1 MQRPGLP
8 GTVTGPRHPWRWL
21 AFGGLLWLGLAGSA
35 PAQPAPESRTEA
47 AASTAPAPVPA
58 EGAGPVPIEHFFA
71 DPDFEG
77 AKLSPSGRWLAATTA
92 TGSARVR
99 LVVVPVANAGAAT
112 IAASFSDADIDEFH
126 WVGDERLVFEVR
138 DRLSGGGEQRF
149 MPGLF
154 AVQRTGGLIS
164 RLIRTEW
171 QPIRDRTIAR
181 EPLEANHALLHV
193 PQGGGREVIVGEFR
207 WSNTGE
213 PDGMIAKR
221 LDIETLRTTNLSQG
235 LPDHVGSWLFDPAG
249 EPRLVTTL
257 HRGRTGVHWRE
268 RDGWRLLMEADSQRT
283 PWRPRF
289 VDSDGRL
296 YVTAASGRDGVAQLH
311 RFDFATGRPEPEPL
325 VATPGFDFRGH
336 VISETAGGRAL
347 GVRVETDAMTTA
359 WFDARLQALQAE
371 ADRRLPGR
379 VNQLSCRRCDHPD
392 MTVLIHSWSDR
403 DPGDWIVYTAADQRW
418 RLFARARTAIDPA
431 RMATLDFERF
441 AARDGRSIP
450 VWVTRPAASVA
461 PRDRPLPTVVL
472 VHGGPWV
479 RGGHWRWDAQAQFL
493 ASRGYLVIEP
503 EFRGSTGYGQD
514 HFQAGWKQWGQA
526 MQDDLA
532 DALLWA
538 VAKGLSDPRRA
549 CIAGASYGGYA
560 TLMGLVRHGELF
572 RCGAAWVAPTDL
584 RLLYRWS
591 NASDSIEEWRRYSN
605 PQLIGDPETERAMLE
620 THSPVLRAADIRR
633 PVLLAMGGSDRRV
646 PLEHGQ
652 AMRDALRKAQ
662 RPLEWVVYPEE
673 GHGWAKL
680 ENRLDFYRRLE
691 RFLSEHLR

>member
-1 MQRPGLP
+1 
-8 GTVTGPRHPWRWL
+8 
-21 AFGGLLWLGLAGSA
+21 
-35 PAQPAPESRTEA
+35 
-47 AASTAPAPVPA
+47 
-58 EGAGPVPIEHFFA
+58 
-71 DPDFEG
+71 
-77 AKLSPSGRWLAATTA
+77 
-92 TGSARVR
+92 
-99 LVVVPVANAGAAT
+99 
-112 IAASFSDADIDEFH
+112 
-126 WVGDERLVFEVR
+126 
-138 DRLSGGGEQRF
+138 
-149 MPGLF
+149 
-154 AVQRTGGLIS
+154 
-164 RLIRTEW
+164 
-171 QPIRDRTIAR
+171 
-181 EPLEANHALLHV
+181 
-193 PQGGGREVIVGEFR
+193 
-207 WSNTGE
+207 
-213 PDGMIAKR
+213 
-221 LDIETLRTTNLSQG
+221 
-235 LPDHVGSWLFDPAG
+235 
-249 EPRLVTTL
+249 
-257 HRGRTGVHWRE
+257 
-268 RDGWRLLMEADSQRT
+268 
-283 PWRPRF
+283 
-289 VDSDGRL
+289 
-296 YVTAASGRDGVAQLH
+296 
-311 RFDFATGRPEPEPL
+311 
-325 VATPGFDFRGH
+325 
-336 VISETAGGRAL
+336 
-347 GVRVETDAMTTA
+347 
-359 WFDARLQALQAE
+359 
-371 ADRRLPGR
+371 
-379 VNQLSCRRCDHPD
+379 

-560 TLMGLVRHGELF
+560 TLMGLVRHGEQF

-620 THSPVLRAADIRR
+620 AHSPVLRAADIRR
-633 PVLLAMGGSDRRV
+633 PVLLAMGSSDRRV

-662 RPLEWVVYPEE
+662 RPLEWVVYPDE

-691 RFLSEHLR
+691 RFLAEHLR